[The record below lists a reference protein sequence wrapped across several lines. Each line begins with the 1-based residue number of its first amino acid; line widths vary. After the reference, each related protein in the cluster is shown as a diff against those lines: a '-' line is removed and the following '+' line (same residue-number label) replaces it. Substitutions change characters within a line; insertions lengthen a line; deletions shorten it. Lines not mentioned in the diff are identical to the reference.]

1 MAHQTQ
7 VSVAFTPA
15 LFAPG
20 LMVSGECVVVIDTLR
35 ASTTI
40 IAALLAG
47 AREVIPVED
56 VEQAVAAA
64 GELGTD
70 RTLLGGERRGLKID
84 GFDLGN
90 SPLEYTA
97 EVVEG
102 KTILLTTTNGT
113 RALRAASAAHTVLC
127 GTLLNADSVA
137 RFCSELDQNVT
148 LLCAGTNGG
157 FSMDDAIAAGG
168 IIDAMRARGMS
179 LQLDD
184 ASVAAYELFDL
195 NRTDLRA
202 ALEATGHGK
211 RLMELGF
218 GDDIVYCAQ
227 LSLQN
232 APVPRMIGSSLR
244 AS

>member
-1 MAHQTQ
+1 MK
-7 VSVAFTPA
+7 VSVVFTPA
-15 LFAPG
+15 LLG
-20 LMVSGECVVVIDTLR
+20 SGSALSNECVVVIDTLR

-47 AREVIPVED
+47 AREVIPVDD
-56 VEQAVAAA
+56 VERAVAAA

-70 RTLLGGERRGLKID
+70 RTLLGGERHGVKIN

-90 SPLEYTA
+90 SPLEYTP
-97 EVVEG
+97 EVVAG
-102 KTILLTTTNGT
+102 KTILLTTSNGT

-127 GTLLNADSVA
+127 GTLLNAESIA
-137 RFCSELDQNVT
+137 SFCCEHDNNLT

-157 FSMDDAIAAGG
+157 FSMDDAISAGA
-168 IIDAMRARGMS
+168 IIDALRYRSLS

-184 ASVAAYELFDL
+184 ASVVAYELFDL
-195 NRTDLRA
+195 RRTDLRA

-218 GDDIVYCAQ
+218 ADDIAFCAQ
-227 LSLQN
+227 LSLPN
-232 APVPRMIGSSLR
+232 APVPRMIGSGMR